1 MSLND
6 IPDDWSAQ
14 QALAV
19 YQFLGTLR
27 QRIRKQYGSQ
37 LFAPRRSDF
46 DRLHHNQL
54 DLFDPDPE
62 TPPF

>member
-1 MSLND
+1 MFLND

-19 YQFLGTLR
+19 YEFLGTLR
-27 QRIRKQYGSQ
+27 QRIRERYDPQ
-37 LFAPRRSDF
+37 LFEPQCSDLHRF
-46 DRLHHNQL
+46 DDDQL
-54 DLFDPDPE
+54 DLFDPDDD